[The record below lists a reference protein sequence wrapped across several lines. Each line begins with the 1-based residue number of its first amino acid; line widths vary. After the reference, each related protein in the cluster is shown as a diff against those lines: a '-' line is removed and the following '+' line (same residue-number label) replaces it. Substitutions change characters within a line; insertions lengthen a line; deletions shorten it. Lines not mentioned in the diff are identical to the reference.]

1 MPCCVAL
8 RPRKLAT
15 LNVLW
20 LWFPILFSGF
30 LVVPCFA
37 SLGVLWHN
45 ALLGSRALCCAMLCC
60 APWGRAKRA
69 IVSVP
74 SLTFCGFP
82 LFSHAFPGF
91 LCCPLLALAA
101 LLCVFPGT
109 VFCAGRVCS
118 AVLCCAVR
126 PRGRAKRAVVSVPS
140 FTFYVL
146 TLVSLAFPWLPRCPF
161 MSLASLLWVIS
172 GILFSVV
179 NC

>member
-20 LWFPILFSGF
+20 LWFPVLFSGF

-45 ALLGSRALCCAMLCC
+45 ALLGSRALCCAML
-60 APWGRAKRA
+60 WRAKRA

-82 LFSHAFPGF
+82 LFSLGFPGF
-91 LCCPLLALAA
+91 SCCPFLAVAA
-101 LLCVFPGT
+101 LLCVFSGT
-109 VFCAGRVCS
+109 LVCAGRVCS
-118 AVLCCAVR
+118 AVLCCACAVR
-126 PRGRAKRAVVSVPS
+126 PRGRAKRAVVSMPS

-146 TLVSLAFPWLPRCPF
+146 TLVSLAFPWLPPCPF
-161 MSLASLLWVIS
+161 MPLASRLWVIS